1 MLQVRAP
8 GAGPHTTLLVTDI
21 ESCVQLWEVLP
32 ADIMDVV
39 IQVHHQ
45 VLRSLLPQYKGYESC
60 TEVGDERTCT
70 HARTHTH
77 TCTHTRA

>member
-60 TEVGDERTCT
+60 TEVGG
-70 HARTHTH
+70 ART
-77 TCTHTRA
+77 